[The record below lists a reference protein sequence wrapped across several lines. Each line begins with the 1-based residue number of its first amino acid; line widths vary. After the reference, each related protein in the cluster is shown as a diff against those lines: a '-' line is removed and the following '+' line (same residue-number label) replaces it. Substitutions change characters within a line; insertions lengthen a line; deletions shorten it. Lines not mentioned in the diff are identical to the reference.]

1 MINKIKE
8 EALQFLNYN
17 EDFNN
22 YLKSLN
28 KITHISKGN
37 INFFIVSND
46 NDNDNDNGNDNDND
60 NGNDNDNDNGNG
72 NDNGND
78 NENEKIHK
86 NLDRIYKFANGFGY
100 TFNIYLLLSPFKK
113 SFKNNLKSPLNQ
125 FNTNTGFTYLT
136 SSNTKMICIVRKE
149 EYLKV
154 IYHEIIHHISLIHR
168 SFKVENINRLK
179 KHFKIL
185 NVNIDPNEAIIEFWA
200 TIMYLKQ
207 LSIDT
212 NKDFYE
218 LFKEELNYSLYKSY
232 QINKLQKFNNGYW
245 KDGETN
251 LYCYVVFKTI
261 IMYNIDIFMN
271 IYTFPYD
278 DTIITDFLIKYS
290 NLPLA
295 NARNNSKRKIMSLCF
310 MVNSDS

>member
-17 EDFNN
+17 ENFSN

-46 NDNDNDNGNDNDND
+46 NDNDND
-60 NGNDNDNDNGNG
+60 
-72 NDNGND
+72 
-78 NENEKIHK
+78 NEKIHK

-200 TIMYLKQ
+200 TIMHLKQ

-232 QINKLQKFNNGYW
+232 QINKLQNFNNGYW

>member
-17 EDFNN
+17 QEFNN

-37 INFFIVSND
+37 INFFIVSTD
-46 NDNDNDNGNDNDND
+46 NDNDNDKK
-60 NGNDNDNDNGNG
+60 
-72 NDNGND
+72 
-78 NENEKIHK
+78 ELYK

-100 TFNIYLLLSPFKK
+100 TFNIYLLLSPLEK
-113 SFKNNLKSPLNQ
+113 SFNKNLNIPLNQ

-149 EYLKV
+149 EYIKV

-168 SFKVENINRLK
+168 TFKIENINKLK

-200 TIMYLKQ
+200 TIMFLKQ

-251 LYCYVVFKTI
+251 LYCYIIFKTI

-278 DTIITDFLIKYS
+278 DNIITDFLIKYS
-290 NLPLA
+290 NLPLETS
-295 NARNNSKRKIMSLCF
+295 RNNIKRKIMSLCF